1 MVDDRSGPLFLNI
14 DEMTPEELS
23 RCSSLR
29 TKAERLRLIK
39 EGKTKILASQERS
52 WLQKHGKRQYIDFDA
67 NTRRQLH
74 VYFRAMDED
83 GSGFI
88 SVEELLDP
96 LVALGLAETKEEV
109 KELFDV
115 VDTDK
120 SNKIEFGEFLAI
132 LKCGDSSSPMAAF
145 FKDMANGR
153 LIPFANDLPFNLVVS
168 NYRRK
173 MLLDGVIRND
183 PKGEKV
189 LKAYSRIREEHS
201 RLS

>member
-1 MVDDRSGPLFLNI
+1 
-14 DEMTPEELS
+14 
-23 RCSSLR
+23 
-29 TKAERLRLIK
+29 
-39 EGKTKILASQERS
+39 
-52 WLQKHGKRQYIDFDA
+52 
-67 NTRRQLH
+67 
-74 VYFRAMDED
+74 MDED

-88 SVEELLDP
+88 SVDELLDP
-96 LVALGLAETKEEV
+96 LVALGLAETREEV

-120 SNKIEFGEFLAI
+120 SNKIEFEEFLAI

-145 FKDMANGR
+145 FKDMASGQ

-173 MLLDGVIRND
+173 MLLDGVLRND

-189 LKAYSRIREEHS
+189 FKAYSRMREEQIKPS
-201 RLS
+201 